1 MDLQLFKILLNMN
14 TSHPLKNWI
23 PFRLDFHEKDLT
35 CRWLYVGDKKYTEPF
50 FHETT
55 AQCRIFEENRK
66 HFHAVSTLDGIIDF
80 SENVHSIAPTAFIFH
95 VSRCGSTLLAQLL
108 SLDEQNIVLAEPPI
122 FDEVLRE
129 ITFKNPKILEQKI
142 DESLKAVVKF
152 LGQKRMGNEQNVFI
166 KLDSWHIFYYEK
178 IRKLYPET
186 PFIFSFRRPDEVIR
200 SQMKET
206 GMHAAPGVIQPA
218 IFGFTLEEILAVER
232 PVYIAKVL
240 EKYFQRY
247 IEIIE
252 KEKNALFV
260 NYAEGIL
267 TSLDKI
273 EQFLKLK
280 IDSSVKQK
288 MVKRTQFHS
297 KRPNT
302 VFEEKP
308 LEDELPNYQKNVFG
322 MYEKLVSILQNK
334 I

>member
-1 MDLQLFKILLNMN
+1 MN
-14 TSHPLKNWI
+14 THPLKNWI
-23 PFRLDFHEKDLT
+23 PYRLDFHEKELN
-35 CRWLYVGDKKYTEPF
+35 CQWLYVADKKFIEPF
-50 FHETT
+50 FDETVRR
-55 AQCRIFEENRK
+55 CRIFEENRK
-66 HFHAVSTLDGIIDF
+66 PFLAVSTLDGIIDF
-80 SENVHSIAPTAFIFH
+80 AENMPSVAPTAFIFH

-108 SLDEQNIVLAEPPI
+108 SLDEQNVVLAEPPI

-129 ITFKNPKILEQKI
+129 ISFKKPNISEEKI

-152 LGQKRMGNEQNVFI
+152 LGQKRTGEEQNFFI

-178 IRKLYPET
+178 LRKLYPET

-200 SQMKET
+200 SQVQES

-218 IFGFTLEEILAVER
+218 IFGFTLEEILKVER

-240 EKYFQRY
+240 EKYFEQY
-247 IEIIE
+247 LAIIE
-252 KEKNALFV
+252 KDNNALFI

-280 IDSSVKQK
+280 IEPSIKQK
-288 MVKRTQFHS
+288 MVERTQFHS

-302 VFEEKP
+302 VFEEKS
-308 LEDELPNYQKNVFG
+308 LEDELPEYQKKVFG
-322 MYEKLVSILQNK
+322 MYEKLLQK
-334 I
+334 